1 MDDFSNVLNV
11 LKKIG
16 RVGVLNNRT
25 QIPDSQLP
33 QQGAS
38 SAISGLTGLLI
49 YWDTF
54 STLLY
59 LLPKSTPFP
68 PPQKKKNNNQTT
80 PLMQLLL
87 ESNVIVNSNRVV

>member
-1 MDDFSNVLNV
+1 MM
-11 LKKIG
+11 
-16 RVGVLNNRT
+16 LNNRR
-25 QIPDSQLP
+25 QIPDSQPP
-33 QQGAS
+33 QQVGS
-38 SAISGLTGLLI
+38 KTISGLTGLLI

-68 PPQKKKNNNQTT
+68 LPKNNQTT

-87 ESNVIVNSNRVV
+87 ESSVIVNSNRVV